1 VVKIKP
7 VGESGSLPL
16 TLDNITGV
24 SMGGLCI
31 RSQTH
36 KGLDSYQEEGLALLR
51 SRWNEAL
58 EKRKQYLDDKMH
70 HLAQKEGK
78 Q

>member
-1 VVKIKP
+1 
-7 VGESGSLPL
+7 
-16 TLDNITGV
+16 
-24 SMGGLCI
+24 MGGLCI